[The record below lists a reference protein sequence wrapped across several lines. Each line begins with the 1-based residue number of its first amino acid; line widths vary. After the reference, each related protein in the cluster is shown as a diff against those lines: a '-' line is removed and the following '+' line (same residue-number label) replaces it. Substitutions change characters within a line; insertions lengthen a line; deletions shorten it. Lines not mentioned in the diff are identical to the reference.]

1 MCMCVREFVDVSACV
16 CVCASV
22 CVRVRVRVGGECVR
36 VYLMQELLL

>member
-1 MCMCVREFVDVSACV
+1 VCMCVREFVDVSACV